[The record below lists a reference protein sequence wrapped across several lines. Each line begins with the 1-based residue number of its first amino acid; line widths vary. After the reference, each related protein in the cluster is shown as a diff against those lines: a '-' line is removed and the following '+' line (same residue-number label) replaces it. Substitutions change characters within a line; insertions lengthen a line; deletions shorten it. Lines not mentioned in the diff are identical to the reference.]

1 MAKRVIAMF
10 FALMLSLGLL
20 FVRILS
26 ISQSEYAQAA
36 VRNNTRTITVGSAR
50 GTFYDCNGLPLVN
63 SEKRYVALLKPTPEA
78 LSAIEPYV
86 DAEELSGIREKM
98 SKGYPVSVHVDTDA
112 IDCSDI
118 TVVEAKVR
126 YTQRQPAVHLI
137 GHLDGAGEKGE
148 TGLEKSFDEW
158 LQMPESDLRVSFSID
173 AQGRLLSGEQPAV
186 ERSGYD
192 SPKGVRLTID
202 QAHSDA
208 GGRKPLTFLY

>member
-86 DAEELSGIREKM
+86 DAEELSGEDEQGLSGIGPC
-98 SKGYPVSVHVDTDA
+98 GYRRD
-112 IDCSDI
+112 
-118 TVVEAKVR
+118 
-126 YTQRQPAVHLI
+126 
-137 GHLDGAGEKGE
+137 
-148 TGLEKSFDEW
+148 
-158 LQMPESDLRVSFSID
+158 
-173 AQGRLLSGEQPAV
+173 RLLGYYGCRGESALYAAAACCSSDRPSG
-186 ERSGYD
+186 RSG
-192 SPKGVRLTID
+192 GERGNR
-202 QAHSDA
+202 A
-208 GGRKPLTFLY
+208 GKEL

>member
-1 MAKRVIAMF
+1 
-10 FALMLSLGLL
+10 MLSLGLL

-158 LQMPESDLRVSFSID
+158 LQMPESDLRVSFRSMHR
-173 AQGRLLSGEQPAV
+173 AGCSAGNSLRLSAAATIL
-186 ERSGYD
+186 
-192 SPKGVRLTID
+192 PKECG
-202 QAHSDA
+202 
-208 GGRKPLTFLY
+208 